1 MADIFLYPG
10 EPNPNDIKL
19 RDPTTP
25 SSGGGVSVLTGL
37 GTLIFT
43 GFAVALN
50 LAVAADRGDLTY
62 SGQAPSLNFTINTA
76 TGQLVDDGFSPTV
89 IASNAVTI
97 FPGVGVVVLTGS
109 PPTLNLSVPIG
120 QGTVQ
125 LSGFSPGIGYGILS
139 GQGSIL
145 VNGFSPIVTTSILI
159 FPPLGTVSLTGSS
172 PTVTATANQ
181 QVAPDTG
188 LVEFIGYLPVV
199 DGGTPP
205 SLPPPTA
212 PSDNWSMGSD
222 SRRAIPVQGSY
233 KKFSDKEEAI
243 LARIRRE
250 DEEILAIIK
259 CIMQCLS

>member
-43 GFAVALN
+43 GFAVALSFT
-50 LAVAADRGDLTY
+50 VAADKGDMTY
-62 SGQAPSLNFTINTA
+62 TGQAPSLNFTINTT

-89 IASNAVTI
+89 TVGNAVTAT
-97 FPGVGVVVLTGS
+97 PSTGVVILTGF
-109 PPTLNLSVPIG
+109 PPTLNSSILTR

-139 GQGSIL
+139 SQGNIL
-145 VNGFSPIVTTSILI
+145 VNGFSPVVTTSILI
-159 FPPLGTVSLTGSS
+159 FPPLGAVSLTGSS

-199 DGGTPP
+199 DGGAPPPPP
-205 SLPPPTA
+205 STVS
-212 PSDNWSMGSD
+212 SDNWSMGSD

-233 KKFSDKEEAI
+233 KKFSDKEEA
-243 LARIRRE
+243 LVARIRRE